1 MTPSFLM
8 PGGFLPIANHLWQ
21 STLFA
26 GIAGLLTLPLRN
38 NRAHARYCL
47 WLAASAKFLVPFSL
61 LMLVG
66 GLVGR
71 HSVVVPSPTS
81 LSVIVEQMNEPFV
94 AEVPPGAIAMPHA
107 SKSETRVVPILVA
120 LWAVGCGA
128 LMFSWWVRWRRIRVA
143 IRAGSPVHLGIAIP
157 ALSSASI
164 IEPGV
169 LGVFRPVLLLPD
181 ALGIASPQRSSR
193 QFSPTSCFTFAAA
206 TIWRR

>member
-1 MTPSFLM
+1 MIPDTL
-8 PGGFLPIANHLWQ
+8 LPIANHLWQ

-26 GIAGLLTLPLRN
+26 GIAGLLTLLLRK

-71 HSVVVPSPTS
+71 HSVVLPAPTRVPV
-81 LSVIVEQMNEPFV
+81 LVEQVNEPFV
-94 AEVPPGAIAMPHA
+94 AEVPSGAVAMPHA
-107 SKSETRVVPILVA
+107 SKSALVVPTLVA

-128 LMFSWWVRWRRIRVA
+128 LVFSWWVRWRRMQVA
-143 IRAGSPVHLGIAIP
+143 LRAASPVPLGIGIP

-164 IEPGV
+164 LEPGV
-169 LGVFRPVLLLPD
+169 FGVFGPVLLLPD
-181 ALGIASPQRSSR
+181 GIGDRLRPRNFR
-193 QFSPTSCFTFAAA
+193 QFSLTSCVTFAAA
-206 TIWRR
+206 TIGRR